1 MHGTSTHISPSV
13 AHSFRTADVFAELF
27 VEADGAAMQDWQA
40 QQKAK
45 REKIQQRLVEGRDP
59 EESTEEEDDEEEMPF
74 ACYICRKC
82 APFLHTL
89 CFCVGSL

>member
-1 MHGTSTHISPSV
+1 MLAEQSV
-13 AHSFRTADVFAELF
+13 QV
-27 VEADGAAMQDWQA
+27 DGAAMQDWQA

-82 APFLHTL
+82 APFLHAL
-89 CFCVGSL
+89 CFCAVLGHFAAFPGLTP